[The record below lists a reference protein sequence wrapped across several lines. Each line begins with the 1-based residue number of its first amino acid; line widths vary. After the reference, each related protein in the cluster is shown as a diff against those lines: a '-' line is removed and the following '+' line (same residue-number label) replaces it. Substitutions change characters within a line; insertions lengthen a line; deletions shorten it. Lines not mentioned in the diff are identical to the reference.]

1 MTLTGNLGLCTW
13 VESDPVSLTQ
23 MNENFTKLDA
33 AGGRAIFRADAA
45 NINLAG
51 LMLHSHHAG
60 EDVSFAQNVF
70 LGDLT
75 QIADAAQYANIRFS
89 SAGAHIL
96 STGYSGGTIN
106 PLRTESGASI
116 TVSGSTSPKK
126 ILTFQPS
133 GYGYLTSIRIDLSG
147 NIASTFTDYL
157 TLRCGGQQVAQS
169 AEYVKSDTSSVNT
182 ITYTFQ
188 STLLDPNCSY
198 DLYFHTNAV
207 ILRTLSSATITA
219 SPCIYTSGWL
229 TSLPVELPAGCAR
242 VHLNVYTAGAP
253 ADVAYR
259 ENGGAWKSSA
269 PYDSRT
275 AKSQTGM
282 TCALRSHTF
291 AVTEEAELELRFTL
305 PAATSVLYG
314 FSAAIL

>member
-1 MTLTGNLGLCTW
+1 M
-13 VESDPVSLTQ
+13 
-23 MNENFTKLDA
+23 
-33 AGGRAIFRADAA
+33 
-45 NINLAG
+45 
-51 LMLHSHHAG
+51 
-60 EDVSFAQNVF
+60 
-70 LGDLT
+70 
-75 QIADAAQYANIRFS
+75 
-89 SAGAHIL
+89 
-96 STGYSGGTIN
+96 
-106 PLRTESGASI
+106 
-116 TVSGSTSPKK
+116 
-126 ILTFQPS
+126 
-133 GYGYLTSIRIDLSG
+133 
-147 NIASTFTDYL
+147 
-157 TLRCGGQQVAQS
+157 
-169 AEYVKSDTSSVNT
+169 
-182 ITYTFQ
+182 
-188 STLLDPNCSY
+188 
-198 DLYFHTNAV
+198 
-207 ILRTLSSATITA
+207 RTLSSATITA